1 MMSSLYDTTVS
12 VFKVLGPKRR
22 SRPALRR
29 RLSHPAHNFLNMT
42 LLPFD
47 LVITDL
53 VMPKHLYNKLSLRHF
68 RQDNFGRR
76 GGDSSAAF

>member
-29 RLSHPAHNFLNMT
+29 RLSHPAYTFLNMT

-47 LVITDL
+47 LVI
-53 VMPKHLYNKLSLRHF
+53 PKHLYNKLSLRHF